1 MNRDQRRA
9 ALLDAARDVVLRFGY
24 RKTTLEDI
32 AAEAGVSRAT
42 VYNYF
47 ANKEEVFREIIA
59 QELDRLRESMRL
71 ELNPEDPPEER
82 LLAMVRARHRRLK
95 ELKKLYRVALDVG
108 RDLLP
113 MPAAELKAFQD
124 DQVALIAGL
133 LREGVEL
140 GRFRPVDTEVL
151 GAALYSAYRG
161 LEEDLFFQN
170 HSSLEEGVECLMRT
184 LFTGL
189 LVDPEA
195 TP

>member
-124 DQVALIAGL
+124 DQ
-133 LREGVEL
+133 
-140 GRFRPVDTEVL
+140 
-151 GAALYSAYRG
+151 AYRG